1 MKDLICEDLHIVL
14 QVPPVMY
21 TIVVLGASGCR
32 QICKFDA
39 RSENHHI
46 HTHAHI
52 RLLSNAAEELA
63 DASTWGKLMRHK
75 LNYTDSTDM
84 FIYLHI

>member
-1 MKDLICEDLHIVL
+1 MEDLIYKDLHIVL
-14 QVPPVMY
+14 LVPPVMY

-39 RSENHHI
+39 RTENH
-46 HTHAHI
+46 HAHI

-63 DASTWGKLMRHK
+63 DASTRGKLMRHK

-84 FIYLHI
+84 FVYLHI